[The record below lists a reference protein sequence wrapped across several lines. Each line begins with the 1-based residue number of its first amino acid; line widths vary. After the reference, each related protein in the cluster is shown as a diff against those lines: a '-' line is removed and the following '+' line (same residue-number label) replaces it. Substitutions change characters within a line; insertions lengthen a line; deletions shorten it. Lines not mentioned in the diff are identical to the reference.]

1 MAVIIPLP
9 FIALWGIMLAGVLTN
24 MFAKMKNIVDKTP
37 EDIMWNVVFKRF
49 LNREWPSYCMSI
61 IFTCVIAYSF
71 VFMKRFQ
78 KIDNEE
84 ISYWAKWIPLSVLI
98 LYIIGVIN
106 NWIFY
111 YILGRIQSKG
121 KIDMDILTKPKDEQ

>member
-1 MAVIIPLP
+1 MAIIIPLP

-24 MFAKMKNIVDKTP
+24 MFAKMKSIVDKTP
-37 EDIMWNVVFKRF
+37 EDVDWKVVFKRF

-61 IFTCVIAYSF
+61 IFTCIIAYSF
-71 VFMKRFQ
+71 VFMKSFQ

-121 KIDMDILTKPKDEQ
+121 KIDMDILTKPKDQQ